1 MAQYIIDC
9 QGDQWTVDV
18 EPNGGG
24 WKATKPGFETGT
36 YVNYEA
42 ARRAVELGNIRVAEG
57 PQPARSAEG
66 LVYNQQSLGAG
77 TAPSEGHS
85 NGQQPIGSRTTP
97 AGAPR
102 ASGERT
108 DGSKGRWR
116 VLLSSGSDTLSI
128 DTHQA
133 RLSRCQQRVHAWATA
148 LPRLN
153 RHMRRAS
160 KKIDLGPRMVMLTL
174 TYRDMDMWEHNQIR
188 DFMTSIRNLLGKQ
201 LYGYAWV
208 LEMQERGAPH
218 YHVLLYVQRG
228 TKIPRPDEEL
238 WEYGMSRI
246 ETVRTPFYI
255 CKYTSKGHQ
264 KAYQKEGLPARARMF
279 AVKIYDTNIPEGD
292 LFTFAMSS
300 APSWLRPHLLEAFQN
315 VGSVV
320 HWSRV
325 KGGGWVIRETG
336 EVLVSPWKII
346 SIERVEVT

>member
-18 EPNGGG
+18 EANGGG

-42 ARRAVELGNIRVAEG
+42 AKRAVDLGNIRVVSDL
-57 PQPARSAEG
+57 PATRSGEG

-77 TAPSEGHS
+77 KAPSEGLS
-85 NGQQPIGSRTTP
+85 NGQQSVGSNLSPYGPRGGPGDRT
-97 AGAPR
+97 AP
-102 ASGERT
+102 S
-108 DGSKGRWR
+108 SGRWR
-116 VLLSSGSDTLSI
+116 VLLSSGTDTLSI

-153 RHMRRAS
+153 RKARRAG
-160 KKIDLGPRMVMLTL
+160 KKLDIGPRMVMLTL
-174 TYRDMDMWEHNQIR
+174 TYKDADMWESNQIR
-188 DFMTSIRNLLGKQ
+188 DFMTSMRNLLGKQ

-218 YHVLLYVQRG
+218 YHVLLYVSRG
-228 TKIPRPDEEL
+228 TRIPKPDERL

-246 ETVRTPFYI
+246 ETVKTPFYI

-264 KAYQKEGLPARARMF
+264 KAYQKEGLPAGARMF
-279 AVKIYDTNIPEGD
+279 AVKIYDTNLPEVD
-292 LFTFAMSS
+292 LFTFAISS

-315 VGSVV
+315 AGSVV
-320 HWSRV
+320 HWNRV
-325 KGGGWVIRETG
+325 KGGGWLIRETG
-336 EVLVSPWKII
+336 EVLQSPWKII
-346 SIERVEVT
+346 AVERIGGP